1 MEIKS
6 CITTTNI
13 IKIIDNKTRQW
24 LLNRIQSFSS
34 ECYST
39 G

>member
-1 MEIKS
+1 MLMLDIF
-6 CITTTNI
+6 I
-13 IKIIDNKTRQW
+13 NKKQW
-24 LLNRIQSFSS
+24 LHGWIRSFSS